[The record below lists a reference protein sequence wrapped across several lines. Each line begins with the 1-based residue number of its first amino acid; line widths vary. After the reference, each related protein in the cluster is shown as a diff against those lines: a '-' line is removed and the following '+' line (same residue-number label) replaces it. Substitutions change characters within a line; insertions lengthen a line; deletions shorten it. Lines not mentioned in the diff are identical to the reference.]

1 MRKTWVRIDGPG
13 SISVLTGEQ
22 APPERD
28 QVLVKTIVSAISP
41 GTELKFFRGDFSPG
55 CGTFTE
61 EDPIGQ
67 RNCYPFLIG
76 YSTVGEIIGAGS
88 SHNDLVGRK
97 VFAYV
102 PHQSSFISRPSDLVF
117 LSDDADPRRFI
128 FTANMET
135 AFNLIMDGRPMM
147 GEEVLIL
154 GQGVVGL
161 LLTRLLSEYPLANIT
176 TVETHPERRKKS
188 LEMGAHISITP
199 EDLDPAISR
208 CQGFDLV
215 YEVTGNTDAI
225 NTAVKYCGFSARL
238 VIGSYY
244 GDKKGLVKLG
254 DDFHRKRIRII
265 SSQVSTI
272 DPTLSGRWTM
282 NRRLKT
288 VMDMISRVEPERLI
302 SHEFHIDDAVSAYEL
317 LQGKKGGYLQIIL
330 TYGD

>member
-1 MRKTWVRIDGPG
+1 MKKRWIRVDGPG
-13 SISVLTGEQ
+13 SLSIPTGEQ
-22 APPERD
+22 APPEGD
-28 QVLVKTIVSAISP
+28 QVLVRSIVSAISP
-41 GTELKFFRGDFSPG
+41 GTELKFISGEFTHG

-67 RNCYPFLIG
+67 RKDYPFQIG
-76 YSTVGEIIGAGS
+76 YSTVGEIIEAGS
-88 SHNDLVGRK
+88 PENSDLIGTK
-97 VFAYV
+97 VFAHV
-102 PHQSSFISRPSDLVF
+102 PHQSSFLSHPSDLVF
-117 LSDDADPRRFI
+117 LPDDADPERFV

-161 LLTRLLSEYPLANIT
+161 LLTRLLSDHPLANIT
-176 TVETHPERRKKS
+176 TVENHPERRKKS

-208 CQGFDLV
+208 CEGFDLV

-225 NTAVKYCGFSARL
+225 NTAVKYSGFSARL

-244 GDKKGLVKLG
+244 GDRKGLLKLG
-254 DDFHRKRIRII
+254 DAFHRKRIRII

-272 DPTLSGRWTM
+272 DPSLSGRWTIK
-282 NRRLKT
+282 RRLKT
-288 VMDMISRVEPERLI
+288 VLEGLNRIEPRRLI
-302 SHEFHIDDAVSAYEL
+302 SHEFSMEDALSAYDL
-317 LQGKKGGYLQIIL
+317 LQGKKGDYIQILI
-330 TYGD
+330 TY